1 MTTKIFIA
9 EPSINESDIKSVNE
23 AVRSG
28 WISGRGPFIDKF
40 EKEFAKWNGTK
51 YGITTTSGTSALH
64 LALVSL
70 GISQN
75 DEVIIPAL
83 SMSAVSFSVSYVGGK
98 AILVDSETDTWNI
111 DVNAVEKKITSKT
124 KAIIAPHLYGHP
136 IEIDILLDIANKYNL
151 PVVEDAAEAHGAEYK
166 KRKVGSFGR
175 IACYSFYANKIMTCG
190 EGGIIVTND
199 QELAEKVSKL
209 KNMAFENNP
218 ASKFLHH
225 SLGYNY
231 RLTNMQAA
239 LGLSQLLR
247 IEKFIEARRKNAKL
261 YNKLL
266 ENLDGISLPPE
277 SEWAKNVYWMY
288 SIIIDKKKF
297 GISRNNLLNGLMEK
311 YGIETRPFFVTVNHQ
326 PIYEQIYRGE
336 RYPVAEQLS
345 KEGLNLP
352 SGNTLTENQITSV
365 VAAIKSFKN
374 SK

>member
-1 MTTKIFIA
+1 MTIKIFIA
-9 EPSINESDIKSVNE
+9 EPSINESDIKSVND

-40 EKEFAKWNGTK
+40 EKEFARWNGTK

-64 LALVSL
+64 LALASL
-70 GISQN
+70 GVSQN

-111 DVNAVEKKITSKT
+111 DVNAVEKKITNKT

-136 IEIDILLDIANKYNL
+136 IEIDILLDIAKKYNL

-218 ASKFLHH
+218 ASKFLHY

-247 IEKFIEARRKNAKL
+247 IEKFIEARRNNAKL
-261 YNKLL
+261 YNRLL

-288 SIIIDKKKF
+288 SIIIDKKRF
-297 GISRNNLLNGLMEK
+297 GISRDELLKGLIEK
-311 YGIETRPFFVTVNHQ
+311 YGIETRPFFVTVNQQ
-326 PIYEQIYRGE
+326 PIYKQIYRGE

-365 VAAIKSFKN
+365 VAAIKSLKN
-374 SK
+374 SS